1 MIVNLREYEFIEL
14 QTGKIKR
21 RISIVIQL
29 NSDFLHFIKYSIR
42 MSNKLVASVGSFQS
56 QGDLKLYSNE
66 ELRKM
71 RRAIHKRPL
80 DPASEIL

>member
-1 MIVNLREYEFIEL
+1 MIEL
-14 QTGKIKR
+14 QTGRERKR
-21 RISIVIQL
+21 RITIVIQR
-29 NSDFLHFIKYSIR
+29 NSDFLHFINSIR
-42 MSNKLVASVGSFQS
+42 MSNKFIASTANLQS

-71 RRAIHKRPL
+71 RKAIHKRLL